1 VNQCDTTRMDG
12 LYFDFA
18 AFRTQEYNYDLELA
32 TELPATGDELKN
44 YSYKHTVTKM
54 EDSRIF
60 AQLKETEELHIS
72 KAIVREII
80 GNFII
85 CEMSEPLE
93 KGRSGSPLI
102 KEGKVYGI
110 LHGGQEGNPCA
121 FLSSQAIKRIMSLYI
136 K

>member
-1 VNQCDTTRMDG
+1 MDG

-80 GNFII
+80 QTHGERIDVI
-85 CEMSEPLE
+85 ST
-93 KGRSGSPLI
+93 
-102 KEGKVYGI
+102 EGVGTEFVFSLKT
-110 LHGGQEGNPCA
+110 PKST
-121 FLSSQAIKRIMSLYI
+121 SSS
-136 K
+136 